1 MSKALRIFQ
10 GRFGRVAL
18 LDMDG
23 ALIHHA
29 HPHCHVLLKA
39 SGADTFFAVHERL
52 QPLRADTAVLINSWE
67 PHSYAHQPGA
77 PETVILALYIEP
89 RWLAEM
95 QRDFTASGCPGF
107 FPQPCGEIT
116 PHIRRLADRMAAE
129 LTFSDDAGEAQEQ
142 ALMDLMVA
150 LIDRFSEWRSMR
162 GQRPAGAYPAT
173 DFRVRNAT
181 RFMRESLGEP
191 FDADRV
197 ARAAGLSRAHL
208 FRLFQGTLRL
218 TPALYFNVLRMEA
231 AIDALARTPESVTD
245 LSGRLGFAAP
255 SHFTRFFRNNQG
267 VTPTDY
273 RHVVNLMAERAQ
285 TSGRGFPDGP
295 AGF

>member
-29 HPHCHVLLKA
+29 HPHCHVLIKA
-39 SGADTFFAVHERL
+39 SGADTFFAVHDRL
-52 QPLRADTAVLINSWE
+52 HPLRNDTAVLINTWE

-77 PETVILALYIEP
+77 PPTVILALYIEP

-107 FPQPCGEIT
+107 FPQACGDLT

-129 LTFSDDAGEAQEQ
+129 LMFNDDVGDAHEQ

-150 LIDRFSEWRSMR
+150 LIDRFSEWRAMCGRLEERRAGEGCRAR
-162 GQRPAGAYPAT
+162 GA
-173 DFRVRNAT
+173 
-181 RFMRESLGEP
+181 
-191 FDADRV
+191 
-197 ARAAGLSRAHL
+197 
-208 FRLFQGTLRL
+208 
-218 TPALYFNVLRMEA
+218 
-231 AIDALARTPESVTD
+231 PES
-245 LSGRLGFAAP
+245 
-255 SHFTRFFRNNQG
+255 
-267 VTPTDY
+267 
-273 RHVVNLMAERAQ
+273 
-285 TSGRGFPDGP
+285 
-295 AGF
+295 

>member
-10 GRFGRVAL
+10 GSFGRVAL

-29 HPHCHVLLKA
+29 HPHCHVLIKA
-39 SGADTFFAVHERL
+39 SGADTFFAVHHRL
-52 QPLRADTAVLINSWE
+52 HPLRNDTAVLINTWE
-67 PHSYAHQPGA
+67 PHSYVHQPGA
-77 PETVILALYIEP
+77 PPTVILALYIEP

-107 FPQPCGEIT
+107 FPQACGELT
-116 PHIRRLADRMAAE
+116 PHVRRLADRMAAE
-129 LTFSDDAGEAQEQ
+129 LMYNDDVGDAHEQ

-150 LIDRFSEWRSMR
+150 LIDRFSEWRAMR
-162 GQRPAGAYPAT
+162 GQRSLAQLPNT

-181 RFMRESLGEP
+181 RYMRDTLGEP

-197 ARAAGLSRAHL
+197 AQAAGLSRAHL
-208 FRLFQGTLRL
+208 FRLFQGTLQL

-231 AIDALARTPESVTD
+231 AFEALVCTRESVTE
-245 LSGRLGFAAP
+245 LSDRLGFAAP

-267 VTPTDY
+267 ITPTDY
-273 RHVVNLMAERAQ
+273 RHVVNLAAER
-285 TSGRGFPDGP
+285 RN
-295 AGF
+295 